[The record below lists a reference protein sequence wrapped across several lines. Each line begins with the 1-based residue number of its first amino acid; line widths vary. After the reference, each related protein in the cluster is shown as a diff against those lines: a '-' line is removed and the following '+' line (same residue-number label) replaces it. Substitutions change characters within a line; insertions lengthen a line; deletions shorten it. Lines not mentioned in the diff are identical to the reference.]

1 MKSKMKIEIVLL
13 LIVINVM
20 PVFNSCTG
28 NQVSN
33 ERNTDTKKQL
43 DTIPQSEI
51 NYLESGKQFAI
62 QTKSS
67 LANYLITAI
76 SEKGTEGAVEFCNT
90 KAIPITD
97 SMSLVLDA
105 KIKRVSDKP
114 RNPEN
119 AADNNELDYIN
130 KWKAAKLNGEE
141 QPPIVTE
148 MNGKMV
154 GYYPII
160 TNQMCMQCH
169 GKPNEDISMATLKKI
184 KKLYPNDQA
193 VGYGENEIRGIFVI
207 EMNTIKN

>member
-1 MKSKMKIEIVLL
+1 MKIEVVL
-13 LIVINVM
+13 ITTVISGMLVL
-20 PVFNSCTG
+20 NSCTG

-33 ERNTDTKKQL
+33 QTNSDTEKL
-43 DTIPQSEI
+43 IDTLVEPEI
-51 NYLESGKQFAI
+51 NFLETGKQFAI
-62 QTKSS
+62 QTKSG

-76 SEKGTEGAVEFCNT
+76 SEKGSEGAVEFCNT

-114 RNPEN
+114 RNPAN
-119 AADNNELDYIN
+119 AADESELAYIN
-130 KWKAAKLNGEE
+130 KWKAAKANGEK
-141 QPPIVTE
+141 QPPIITE

-169 GKPNEDISMATLKKI
+169 GQPKKEINIATLNKI

-193 VGYGENEIRGIFVI
+193 VGYAENDIRGIFVV
-207 EMNTIKN
+207 EMNKIKN